1 MVRIRSN
8 VGCGE
13 LLEANHRKI
22 YALHTGNSV
31 SKVFLRWE
39 FTKLI
44 TLQHKDEICLSV
56 NVVERQKK
64 VIRWH
69 MLK

>member
-1 MVRIRSN
+1 M
-8 VGCGE
+8 
-13 LLEANHRKI
+13 

-31 SKVFLRWE
+31 SKVFLCWK
-39 FTKLI
+39 FTMPI
-44 TLQHKDEICLSV
+44 TLQHKDEISLSV

-64 VIRWH
+64 VIGWH